1 MEFRDL
7 SIGDFF
13 VTTRVTQE
21 QIYYSANPFIYLL
34 RKCDLDN
41 AFYTRNGS
49 KTNVPLDLQVIR
61 VEV

>member
-7 SIGDFF
+7 DIGDFF
-13 VTTRVTQE
+13 VTVDVIQD
-21 QIYYSANPFIYLL
+21 QVNCAANPFIYLL

-41 AFYTRNGS
+41 AFYTRDGS
-49 KTNVPLDLQVIR
+49 KINIRLDLRVIR